1 MADLQSAAL
10 ATWLQRQ
17 NRPLLANLRESPG
30 NGQEDGVSHTV
41 QAKFAGLRELIECY
55 RLRGWQ
61 RLSVRDRQPES
72 LPRLAKPTPGVS
84 RSRWMLSRFDATKDG

>member
-17 NRPLLANLRESPG
+17 NRPLSANLRESPG

-41 QAKFAGLRELIECY
+41 QAKFAGLRELIESY
-55 RLRGWQ
+55 RLQGWQ
-61 RLSVRDRQPES
+61 RLNGRNWQPES
-72 LPRLAKPTPGVS
+72 LPRLAKPTPGGS
-84 RSRWMLSRFDATKDG
+84 RSRSMLSRFDATRD